1 MHNGFLT
8 VDDEKMSKS
17 LNNFFRIRDVLDSG
31 HVRDPEVLRFFLAS
45 SQYRGPINYSIAMI
59 EQADAALTRLYTALR
74 DIEPAEGYA
83 PSDAT
88 RKFEAAMDDDFNTPE
103 AIAAL
108 QGLATEINKAKGAN
122 DWGKAS
128 ALAAELKKLGGVL
141 GVLYLQPEEFLH
153 KTRSVTLTPE
163 PATLVLEGQRVE
175 LLIAERRAART
186 AKNFKESDRIRDEL
200 TQAGII
206 LEDKPDGT
214 TTWRRA

>member
-1 MHNGFLT
+1 
-8 VDDEKMSKS
+8 MSKS

-59 EQADAALTRLYTALR
+59 EQADTALTRLYNALR
-74 DIEPAEGYA
+74 DIEPAEGYE

-141 GVLYLQPEEFLH
+141 GVLYLQPEEFLR
-153 KTRSVTLTPE
+153 KGKASSSSD
-163 PATLVLEGQRVE
+163 ADVE
-175 LLIAERRAART
+175 RLIAERRAART

-200 TQAGII
+200 TKAGIV